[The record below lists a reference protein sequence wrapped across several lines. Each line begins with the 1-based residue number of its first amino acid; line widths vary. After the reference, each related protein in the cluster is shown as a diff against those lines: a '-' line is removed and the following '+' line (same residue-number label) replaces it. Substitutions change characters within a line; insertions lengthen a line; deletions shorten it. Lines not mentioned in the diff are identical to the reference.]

1 MEIIKQNGSPE
12 NPIPAVSKID
22 RLQQRA
28 QRLQQEAQQAR
39 ERVREETALQEKL
52 ARLKE
57 RQRIEKEVRLLGTIA
72 RVSGLAEIGRKR
84 TTSSDVTRD
93 LNVDLL
99 IGALSL
105 LREQFLE
112 SVDDAQQ
119 LNLRVRGEA
128 LRKAYFADKNNI
140 TFGVGFNRISVENI
154 KGDKDEHQ

>member
-1 MEIIKQNGSPE
+1 MENIQINRGME

-39 ERVREETALQEKL
+39 ERVREEAALQEKL

-57 RQRIEKEVRLLGTIA
+57 RQRIEREVRLLGAIA
-72 RVSGLAEIGRKR
+72 RVAGLAELGGQRG
-84 TTSSDVTRD
+84 TSPDVTQGLD
-93 LNVDLL
+93 VDLL

-112 SVDDAQQ
+112 TVDVAQQ
-119 LNLRVRGEA
+119 VEYSGAWRGNA
-128 LRKAYFADKNNI
+128 QGLFCRPK
-140 TFGVGFNRISVENI
+140 
-154 KGDKDEHQ
+154 